1 MARSRTLAELE
12 TFVRREADMVNSAFV
27 SSDEVR
33 DYINESWA
41 QLYDRVCLFDQEYF
55 LRSVD
60 FGTTGTGAYDLL
72 NAGKTGVVR
81 AISIVSG
88 GTGYSNGLVQ
98 LQLGTNV
105 SASATAVVGGGGTI
119 SSLTLLESG
128 DGYTTLSDT
137 SDYNTLVVV
146 QGAVVSASVTA
157 TIESD
162 FYKVKGVWFGSAGA
176 SSGMFWNPLKRMQWD
191 ELNMFTQ
198 AGIYA
203 GTSQLALYRVIS
215 DKGREKLLLAPD
227 RLSGSLRVW
236 YYPAPPI
243 MLNMQDR
250 IDGRA
255 GWDDWV
261 IKDVAIKCLLKEE
274 SIEQAASL
282 KAIRDE
288 IWSRIQLHASD
299 RDGSQPERVRNV
311 RLLSR
316 RYGYWR

>member
-1 MARSRTLAELE
+1 MARSRSLSELE
-12 TFVRREADMVNSAFV
+12 TFIRREADMVNSAFV
-27 SSDEVR
+27 SSTEIR

-41 QLYDRVCLFDQEYF
+41 QLYDRICLFDQEYF
-55 LRSVD
+55 LRYVD
-60 FGTTGTGAYDLL
+60 LGTTGAGTYDIL

-81 AISIVSG
+81 AISLVSG
-88 GTGYSNGLVQ
+88 GSGYTAGLVT
-98 LQLGTNV
+98 LQLGTV
-105 SASATAVVGGGGTI
+105 ATATATVTVTAGVITTI
-119 SSLTLLESG
+119 SLLEEGSG
-128 DGYTTLSDT
+128 YYTATDT
-137 SDYNTLVVV
+137 SDYNTLTVV
-146 QGAVVSASVTA
+146 QGANTTASVTA

-176 SSGMFWNPLKRMQWD
+176 STGMFWNPLKRFQWD

-215 DKGREKLLLAPD
+215 VNGREKLYVAPD
-227 RLSGSLRVW
+227 RLSGSLRLW

-243 MLNMQDR
+243 MLNMDDR
-250 IDGRA
+250 VDGRA

-274 SIEQAASL
+274 SIEQAAAI
-282 KAIRDE
+282 KAVRDE
-288 IWSRIQLHASD
+288 LWERFQLHASE
-299 RDGSQPERVRNV
+299 RDASQPERIRNT